1 MNDKVILYTRQHE
14 NSLYEL
20 KNKGRITN
28 KEIYVRL
35 HMLDIAPYF
44 IEKYRLFVKMAE
56 KIVPRPEGS
65 EYPIWCSISKRNCLR
80 PIEKEVVY
88 EIEVPKSEVIYFDG
102 GKWDYVLNNIYIPKD
117 EEDRIN
123 YHKEIDVLGVN
134 DEYNFI
140 DGKYKGMYPE
150 IEEKIRNSWDRIFQ
164 IDNWSDFVV
173 QANIWNIKKDWV
185 LRIIKPGEKI

>member
-1 MNDKVILYTRQHE
+1 MDDKVILYTRQHE

-20 KNKGRITN
+20 RNKGRITN

-44 IEKYRLFVKMAE
+44 MEKYRLFVEMAE

-65 EYPIWCSISKRNCLR
+65 DYPIWCSISKRNCLR

-117 EEDRIN
+117 EEDRVN
-123 YHKEIDVLGVN
+123 YQKEIYALGVN

-173 QANIWNIKKDWV
+173 QANIWHIKKDWV

>member
-1 MNDKVILYTRQHE
+1 MEDKVILYTRQHE

-44 IEKYRLFVKMAE
+44 MEKYRLFVKMAE

-65 EYPIWCSISKRNCLR
+65 DYPIWCSISKRNCLR

-117 EEDRIN
+117 EEDRVN
-123 YHKEIDVLGVN
+123 YHKEIEVLGVN

-173 QANIWNIKKDWV
+173 QANIWHIKKDWV